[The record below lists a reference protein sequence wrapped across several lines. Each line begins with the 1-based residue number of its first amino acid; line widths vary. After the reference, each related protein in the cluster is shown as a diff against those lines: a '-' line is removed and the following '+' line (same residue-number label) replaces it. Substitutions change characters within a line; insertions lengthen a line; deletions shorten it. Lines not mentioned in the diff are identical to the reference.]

1 MSRIK
6 HLLKT
11 YDGTTADDYDYDG
24 GDYDDAYENPD
35 DHAEFCDWIYDNCT
49 CGISEAENYD
59 TPDDGD
65 W

>member
-11 YDGTTADDYDYDG
+11 YDGATADDYNYDG

-49 CGISEAENYD
+49 CGVESEE
-59 TPDDGD
+59 
-65 W
+65 